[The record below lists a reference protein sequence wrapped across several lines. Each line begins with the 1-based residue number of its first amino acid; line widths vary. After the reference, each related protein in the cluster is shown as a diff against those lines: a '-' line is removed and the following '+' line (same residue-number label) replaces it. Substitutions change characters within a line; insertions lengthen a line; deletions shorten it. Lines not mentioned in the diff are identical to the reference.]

1 MQTSLRGIATK
12 AKQNKDY
19 KFGNLYGLLN
29 KDALYQA
36 FKDINKNSATDSLS
50 PETMLLKAMPRLSSS
65 SRSMFVVEVPHSPM
79 YFRFEQASK

>member
-1 MQTSLRGIATK
+1 MQTSLRGIARK

-36 FKDINKNSATDSLS
+36 WKDINKKSATGIDK
-50 PETMLLKAMPRLSSS
+50 ETAIEFSKNLDGNLEELVEELRA
-65 SRSMFVVEVPHSPM
+65 RSTKQS
-79 YFRFEQASK
+79 